1 MDNIKKYVLGSLL
14 IILVLF
20 GYYKYQSNMDENKL
34 TTKIDSPENLSDF
47 KSVLNNLVKLLES
60 EKKSKKIMSKQLK
73 ELATLNKIQTR
84 HIKDITKKELFN
96 KNIEKHRLFID
107 THNINDTNLDRSN
120 YIYHLNGSPETG
132 AKNQT
137 GGYDQFKN
145 VIGFRLVK
153 AIIPNTNHTVLNT
166 RNTIIVQLD
175 DAEEE
180 SNTVS
185 IQGDRGGKIKI
196 TLQNGFFDTETIP
209 QSFTNAT
216 YEAFSSMTTTD
227 PTTLRNTYRITPEFL
242 EESRT
247 FRFNINNENVIKF
260 KFIWSDVG
268 NNSAQTFLGF
278 NGDTE
283 VFSNPII
290 ADIPPDMSVNY
301 IDLII
306 DEIPYIACKKNGKGN
321 RLIDRIGIT
330 SGLGELFEYTQDW
343 NFENENYFY
352 PMKLDKLTIK
362 LYETNHDHFFKS
374 DRDHSL
380 EFEITIIKN
389 AKDFDFL
396 IG

>member
-1 MDNIKKYVLGSLL
+1 MDNIKKYVLSSILV
-14 IILVLF
+14 ILVLF
-20 GYYKYQSNMDENKL
+20 GYYKYKSNLDENKL

-47 KSVLNNLVKLLES
+47 KSVLNNLIKLLES

-73 ELATLNKIQTR
+73 ELANLNKIQTR

-107 THNINDTNLDRSN
+107 THNINDSNLDRSN
-120 YIYHLNGSPETG
+120 YTYYLSGSSETG

-153 AIIPNTNHTVLNT
+153 AIIPNTNHNVLDT
-166 RNTIIVQLD
+166 RNTIIIQLD
-175 DAEEE
+175 DN
-180 SNTVS
+180 SDSPSVS
-185 IQGDRGGKIKI
+185 ITGDRGGKIRI

-209 QSFTNAT
+209 QSFSNAT
-216 YEAFSSMTTTD
+216 YEAISSMATTD
-227 PTTLRNTYRITPEFL
+227 PTILRDTYSITPEFL
-242 EESRT
+242 DDSRKFKFT
-247 FRFNINNENVIKF
+247 MSDIKF
-260 KFIWSDVG
+260 KFIWTDVG

-278 NGDTE
+278 NGNTE
-283 VFSNPII
+283 VFNNPII

-306 DEIPYIACKKNGKGN
+306 DEIPYITCKKNGKGT
-321 RLIDRIGIT
+321 RLVDRIGIT
-330 SGLGELFEYTQDW
+330 AGLGELFEYTQDW
-343 NFENENYFY
+343 NFQNENYFY

>member
-1 MDNIKKYVLGSLL
+1 MDNIKKYVLSSILF
-14 IILVLF
+14 ILVLF
-20 GYYKYQSNMDENKL
+20 GYYKYKSNSDENQL

-47 KSVLNNLVKLLES
+47 KSVLNNLIQLLES

-73 ELATLNKIQTR
+73 ELANLNKIQTR

-107 THNINDTNLDRSN
+107 THNINDSNLDRSN
-120 YIYHLNGSPETG
+120 YTYHLSGSSETG

-175 DAEEE
+175 DDEDNNIIAE
-180 SNTVS
+180 
-185 IQGDRGGKIKI
+185 DRGGKIRI
-196 TLQNGFFDTETIP
+196 TLPEGFFDTTTIT
-209 QSFTNAT
+209 QSFASAT
-216 YEAFSSMTTTD
+216 YEAISSMATTGSVN
-227 PTTLRNTYRITPEFL
+227 LRDLYEITPDFID
-242 EESRT
+242 ESRK
-247 FRFNINNENVIKF
+247 FRFTMNDIKF
-260 KFIWSDVG
+260 KFIWNDVG
-268 NNSAQTFLGF
+268 NNSAQRFLGF
-278 NGDTE
+278 SGDTK
-283 VFSNPII
+283 VFITPII

-306 DEIPYIACKKNGKGN
+306 DEIPYITCKKNGKGT
-321 RLIDRIGIT
+321 RLVDRIGIT
-330 SGLGELFEYTQDW
+330 AGLGELFEYTQDW
-343 NFENENYFY
+343 DFQNENYFY

>member
-1 MDNIKKYVLGSLL
+1 MNNIKIYVLSSLL
-14 IILVLF
+14 IILLLF
-20 GYYKYQSNMDENKL
+20 GYYKYNSNLDENKL
-34 TTKIDSPENLSDF
+34 TTKIDSPESLNDF
-47 KSVLNNLVKLLES
+47 KIVLNNLVKLLES
-60 EKKSKKIMSKQLK
+60 EKKNKKIMSKQLK
-73 ELATLNKIQTR
+73 ELATLNKIQTK

-120 YIYHLNGSPETG
+120 YIYYLNGSPETG

-137 GGYDQFKN
+137 GGYDQYKN
-145 VIGFRLVK
+145 IIGFRLVK
-153 AIIPNTNHTVLNT
+153 AIIPNTNHNILDT
-166 RNTIIVQLD
+166 RSIIIVQLAD
-175 DAEEE
+175 DD
-180 SNTVS
+180 TVLNEN
-185 IQGDRGGKIKI
+185 DRNGKFKI
-196 TLQNGFFDTETIP
+196 ILQNGFFDTDTIT

-216 YEAFSSMTTTD
+216 YEAIADIETTG
-227 PTTLRNTYRITPEFL
+227 NTNLKGLYEITPSFNSQNKL
-242 EESRT
+242 FT
-247 FRFNINNENVIKF
+247 FTMKDNTASVAIKF
-260 KFIWSDVG
+260 KFIWSDVT
-268 NNSAQTFLGF
+268 NNSAQSFLGF
-278 NGDTE
+278 NGNTPQ
-283 VFSNPII
+283 FINPII
-290 ADIPPDMSVNY
+290 GDIPPDMSVNY

-330 SGLGELFEYTQDW
+330 AGLGELFEYTQDW
-343 NFENENYFY
+343 DFQNENYFF

-362 LYETNHDHFFKS
+362 LYETTHNHFFKS